1 MAAEKRHA
9 DGADRSLVL
18 GVDIGGTSAKFG
30 LVDREG
36 RCLCAGAIPTGA
48 GRPPGTFFE
57 NLCAAARRLRD
68 ECAPGRALA
77 GVGIGAANANFYTG
91 TIERS
96 PNLGWDYVDVRA
108 EIGRHLA
115 IPVAVTNDANA
126 AALGEMMF
134 GAARGMRDFIVI
146 TLGTGLGSGIVANG
160 SLVYGADGFAGE
172 IGHTIVDPAGR
183 VCACGRRG
191 CLETYCSATGLCRT
205 VQELICDTALDSE
218 LRSSS
223 YRDLTARRVSEAAV
237 RGDPLALAAFESCG
251 DTLGLKLAD
260 AVAHVGP
267 EAIILCGGMAAAGEL
282 ILRPTREA
290 MEKYLFPIYRDR
302 VKILPSG
309 LGETNTAVLGA
320 GALIWNALGEA

>member
-1 MAAEKRHA
+1 MNA
-9 DGADRSLVL
+9 DGAAKRVVL

-36 RCLCAGAIPTGA
+36 RCLSGGAIPTGA
-48 GRPPGTFFE
+48 GRPPKAFFE
-57 NLCAAARRLRD
+57 DLCAAARRLL
-68 ECAPGRALA
+68 EGREGHLA
-77 GVGIGAANANFYTG
+77 GVGVGAANANFYTG

-96 PNLGWDYVDVRA
+96 PNLGWEYVDVRA
-108 EIGRHLA
+108 EIGRHLDV
-115 IPVAVTNDANA
+115 PVAVTNDANA
-126 AALGEMMF
+126 AALGEMLF

-160 SLVYGADGFAGE
+160 SMVYGADGFAGE

-183 VCACGRRG
+183 MCACGRRG

-205 VQELICDTALDSE
+205 VQELICDTMLESE

-223 YRDLTARRVSEAAV
+223 YRDLTARKVSEAAG

-260 AVAHVGP
+260 AVAHLGP
-267 EAIILCGGMAAAGEL
+267 EAVILCGGMAAAGEL
-282 ILRPTREA
+282 ILQPTKRS
-290 MEKYLFPIYRDR
+290 MEKHLFPIYRDK
-302 VKILPSG
+302 VKVLPSG

>member
-1 MAAEKRHA
+1 MNA
-9 DGADRSLVL
+9 DGAAKRVVL

-30 LVDREG
+30 LVDRGG
-36 RCLCAGAIPTGA
+36 RCLPGGAIPTGA
-48 GRPPGTFFE
+48 GRPPEGFFE
-57 NLCAAARRLRD
+57 DLCAAARRLL
-68 ECAPGRALA
+68 EGQEGRLA

-96 PNLGWDYVDVRA
+96 PNLGWEYVEVRA
-108 EIGRHLA
+108 EIGQHFDV
-115 IPVAVTNDANA
+115 PVAVTNDANA
-126 AALGEMMF
+126 AALGEMLF

-205 VQELICDTALDSE
+205 VQELICDTMLESE

-223 YRDLTARRVSEAAV
+223 YRDLTARKVSEAAG

-260 AVAHVGP
+260 AVAHLGP
-267 EAIILCGGMAAAGEL
+267 EAVILCGGMAAAGEL
-282 ILRPTREA
+282 ILRPTRRS
-290 MEKYLFPIYRDR
+290 MEKHLFPIYRDK